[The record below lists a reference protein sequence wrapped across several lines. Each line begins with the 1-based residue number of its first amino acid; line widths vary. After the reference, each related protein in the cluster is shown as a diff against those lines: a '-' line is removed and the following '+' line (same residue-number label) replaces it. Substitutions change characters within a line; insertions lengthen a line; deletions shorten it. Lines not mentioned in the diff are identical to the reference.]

1 MSSDSDLTARARIRD
16 AAIALFTERG
26 IAGATIRDIAQAAGV
41 SSGLLRHHFGSK
53 EGLRDAC
60 DEWALGQ
67 ITQMQM
73 RFTESQ
79 VVGALAPEAMAYQ
92 QYLVRSLM
100 DGSPRGSAMFA
111 QAVAH
116 GERWLAG
123 THLETDDPRAFAAV
137 LGAAK
142 MGMFLMRDQL
152 SAVLGEDVG
161 EPHGYL
167 RMTRASVQI
176 FSQPLL
182 TPDQADRALKEL
194 DRIGETQTGEKGP
207 WRMPSMPTD

>member
-1 MSSDSDLTARARIRD
+1 VSSDSDLTARARIRD

-60 DEWALGQ
+60 DEWAMGQ

-73 RFTESQ
+73 RFTENQ
-79 VVGALAPEAMAYQ
+79 AVGALAPEAMALQ

-111 QAVAH
+111 QAVTH
-116 GERWLAG
+116 GERWVEATG
-123 THLETDDPRAFAAV
+123 LESSDPRAFAAV
-137 LGAAK
+137 LGAMK

-161 EPHGYL
+161 EMPGYL
-167 RMTRASVQI
+167 RMIRASVEI
-176 FSQPLL
+176 FTSPLL
-182 TPDQADRALKEL
+182 TPEQADQARKEL
-194 DRIGETQTGEKGP
+194 DRLEDSLMGEKGS
-207 WRMPSMPTD
+207 WRMPSMSKD